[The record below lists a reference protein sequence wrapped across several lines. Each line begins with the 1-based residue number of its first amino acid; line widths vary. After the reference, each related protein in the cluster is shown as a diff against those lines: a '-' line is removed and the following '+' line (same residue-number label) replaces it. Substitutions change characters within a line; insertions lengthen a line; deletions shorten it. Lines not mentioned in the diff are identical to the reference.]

1 MEEQLML
8 NDGTVIPGHIIQSGD
23 RLILYMYEI
32 GLQDAFNL
40 LIDPERTKVI
50 KWTRYGEKGTLRG
63 YKQLMAISVEMGG
76 AMICASLA
84 K

>member
-1 MEEQLML
+1 MDEKLIL
-8 NDGTVIPGHIIQSGD
+8 NDGTEIVGHLIQSGN

-32 GLQDAFNL
+32 SLQDAFDL
-40 LIDPERTKVI
+40 LIDPERTRVI

-63 YKQLMAISVEMGG
+63 YKQLMAISVERGG
-76 AMICASLA
+76 AMICASLE